1 MKRFR
6 PRSVLDIGTGTGILA
21 IAAAKALKH
30 PSLASD
36 NDPLAVT
43 IARDN
48 ARKNRV
54 APLVRVVKAT
64 GFAPA
69 GLRQTIPDLVL
80 ANLLERSV
88 YELAPMLARHIPPLG
103 RAILS
108 GLTDTQ
114 ARGIEA
120 RFAAHGFILE
130 KRIVL
135 DGWTTLVIVRCKAR
149 ALRD

>member
-1 MKRFR
+1 LKRFR

-64 GFAPA
+64 GFAP
-69 GLRQTIPDLVL
+69 
-80 ANLLERSV
+80 
-88 YELAPMLARHIPPLG
+88 
-103 RAILS
+103 
-108 GLTDTQ
+108 
-114 ARGIEA
+114 
-120 RFAAHGFILE
+120 
-130 KRIVL
+130 
-135 DGWTTLVIVRCKAR
+135 
-149 ALRD
+149 